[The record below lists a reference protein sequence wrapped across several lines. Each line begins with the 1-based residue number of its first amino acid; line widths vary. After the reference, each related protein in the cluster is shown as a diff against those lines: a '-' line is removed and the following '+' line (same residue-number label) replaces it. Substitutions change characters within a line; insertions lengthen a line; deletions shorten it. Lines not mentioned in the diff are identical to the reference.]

1 MDRELE
7 AVRAVLSP
15 VPKALALL
23 DVERRE
29 FHPDRAGAWS
39 TGELLLVDVAEALW
53 KGRGVPVDL
62 GLLVNTLSRE
72 WLDAVWRGIAIYTGD
87 PIPAINGNGEVQ
99 A

>member
-23 DVERRE
+23 DVQRRE

-39 TGELLLVDVAEALW
+39 TGELLLVDVARALW
-53 KGRGVPVDL
+53 KGRGEVDL
-62 GLLVNTLSRE
+62 GLLVNTLDSE
-72 WLDAVWRGIAIYTGD
+72 WMLAVLRGIAIYRGQYL
-87 PIPAINGNGEVQ
+87 PAIDTAGRVIV
-99 A
+99 